1 MITNSMRQPKSSE
14 PQKEYLPIIV
24 YCVVY
29 DYSEYNDPTIH
40 TIHEHCL
47 NNNII
52 FKTRRYSSQK
62 FSTDRNYISS
72 LPAFHIYM
80 NKAYQETFYPTTR
93 PIQHIDECIQKYNH
107 IQDMKKQRREKWRK
121 RIEAIQTL
129 FKNLF
134 RGKKSRLER
143 QQEIEAAMKA
153 EKSRKIDSRT
163 MAPVIHNDSFV
174 HRSVLRE

>member
-1 MITNSMRQPKSSE
+1 MITNSMRQPKPSE

-29 DYSEYNDPTIH
+29 DYSDYNDPTIH
-40 TIHEHCL
+40 AIHEHCL
-47 NNNII
+47 NTNVL

-72 LPAFHIYM
+72 LPAFHIYI
-80 NKAYQETFYPTTR
+80 NKAYQETFYPNTR
-93 PIQHIDECIQKYNH
+93 PIQHIDECIQEYTRLQEAKN
-107 IQDMKKQRREKWRK
+107 QRREKWRK
-121 RIEAIQTL
+121 RIEAIKTL

-134 RGKKSRLER
+134 RGKKSRLEK

-153 EKSRKIDSRT
+153 EQIRKIDLRT
-163 MAPVIHNDSFV
+163 MAPSIQNDSFL